1 MKTLNSYGISIHD
14 LVLKQ
19 NEYFET
25 LETRDISFRTEKL
38 KKLKKGILNREDEIL
53 TALKKD
59 LGKNPQE
66 AYMMEIRSV
75 IAGINFSLKHIRR
88 LARKKY
94 VPTPLLQ
101 FGKSKILYEPYGTAL
116 IIAPFNY
123 PFSLAIEPLTACLS
137 AGNTAIVK
145 PSELAPNVAKVV
157 STLLSE
163 VFEYKYVASIEGD
176 ACITEELLQEK
187 FDYIFFTGSQRI
199 GKSVMTAAA
208 KNLTPV
214 TLELGGKSPVI
225 IDSSANIH
233 TAAKRIIWGKTVNNG
248 QTCIAPDYV
257 LVPSEKK
264 EELIREMK
272 KVISQFYGTNP
283 EKSQSYG
290 KIVNLR
296 HWKRIEA
303 LIKEDGR
310 FIVHGGNSNEKSL
323 YIEPT
328 ILDIPMDKIA
338 DASTMRDE
346 IFAPLLPVISYEKS
360 EDAVSVVKGFEKP
373 LALYI
378 FSKRKKVIKGLT
390 AVIQSGGVAINDTLK
405 HVSIPDL
412 PFGGIGNSGM
422 GAYHGEYGFL
432 TFSHQR
438 AVYQNKVSRDL
449 PVLFPPYNRKNLNI
463 IKKISR

>member
-75 IAGINFSLKHIRR
+75 IEGINFSLKHIRR

-225 IDSSANIH
+225 IDSSADIH
-233 TAAKRIIWGKTVNNG
+233 TAAKRIVWERLSITV
-248 QTCIAPDYV
+248 
-257 LVPSEKK
+257 K
-264 EELIREMK
+264 
-272 KVISQFYGTNP
+272 
-283 EKSQSYG
+283 
-290 KIVNLR
+290 
-296 HWKRIEA
+296 
-303 LIKEDGR
+303 
-310 FIVHGGNSNEKSL
+310 
-323 YIEPT
+323 
-328 ILDIPMDKIA
+328 
-338 DASTMRDE
+338 
-346 IFAPLLPVISYEKS
+346 
-360 EDAVSVVKGFEKP
+360 
-373 LALYI
+373 
-378 FSKRKKVIKGLT
+378 
-390 AVIQSGGVAINDTLK
+390 
-405 HVSIPDL
+405 
-412 PFGGIGNSGM
+412 
-422 GAYHGEYGFL
+422 
-432 TFSHQR
+432 
-438 AVYQNKVSRDL
+438 
-449 PVLFPPYNRKNLNI
+449 PVLPLTMY
-463 IKKISR
+463 